1 MAGNLSKFFK
11 DKRVIILLI
20 FLIISIVSISF
31 LGVEQG
37 LDLKGGSSIQLE
49 LEHPVNQSTMD
60 LVTSVLDKRLNLFGV
75 TDVKVRSSG
84 DQMVIVEMAGKS
96 PEEVEKLIGNPGIF
110 EAKIDNKTV
119 LTGSD
124 VASVEAPIVGES
136 GEWQVPFT
144 LTTDG
149 AKKFA
154 ELAKGKGGH
163 EVIMYLDGRQI
174 DEHPPSLSD
183 ELASGE
189 AVTEVQVTGGSDS
202 VEGAKAESNE
212 VYTVLKTGSLPVKI
226 HTVGSNT
233 VSPELGQ
240 QFAQGAVIAGLLA
253 ILGIAFVVYIRYRK
267 AFLAIPILI
276 TTISEIIIILGIASI
291 IHWNIDLAAIA
302 GLIASVGT
310 GVDDQIIITDEV
322 LHHDDENTRHRRTRT
337 QMNVKNALFIIFASA
352 GTLIAAMLPLAY
364 VGFSRG
370 SSGIGTIAGFAFTT
384 IIGVLIGV
392 FITRPAY
399 AKFIEIFVS

>member
-1 MAGNLSKFFK
+1 MASNLSKFFK
-11 DKRVIILLI
+11 DRQVIILLI
-20 FLIISIVSISF
+20 FLIVSILSIS
-31 LGVEQG
+31 LLVEQG

-60 LVTSVLDKRLNLFGV
+60 VVTSVLDKRLNLYGV

-84 DQMVIVEMAGKS
+84 DQMVIVEMAGKT
-96 PEEVEKLIGNPGIF
+96 PEEVERLIGNPGIF

-124 VASVEAPIVGES
+124 VASVEAPVVGET

-163 EVIMYLDGRQI
+163 EVVMYLDGKQI
-174 DEHPPSLSD
+174 DDHPPALAD

-189 AVTEVQVTGGSDS
+189 AVAEVQVTGGADD
-202 VEGAKAESNE
+202 VETAKSESNT
-212 VYTVLKTGSLPVKI
+212 VFTVLKTGSLPVKI

-240 QFAQGAVIAGLLA
+240 QFAQGALIAGLLA
-253 ILGIAFVVYIRYRK
+253 ILGISGVVFLRYRR
-267 AFLAIPILI
+267 AFLAVPILI
-276 TTISEIIIILGIASI
+276 TTLSEIIIILGIASI

-364 VGFSRG
+364 VGFARG

>member
-1 MAGNLSKFFK
+1 
-11 DKRVIILLI
+11 
-20 FLIISIVSISF
+20 
-31 LGVEQG
+31 
-37 LDLKGGSSIQLE
+37 
-49 LEHPVNQSTMD
+49 
-60 LVTSVLDKRLNLFGV
+60 
-75 TDVKVRSSG
+75 
-84 DQMVIVEMAGKS
+84 MVIVEMAGKT
-96 PEEVEKLIGNPGIF
+96 PEEVERLIGNPGIF

-124 VASVEAPIVGES
+124 VASVEAPVVGET

-163 EVIMYLDGRQI
+163 EVVMYLDGKQI
-174 DEHPPSLSD
+174 DDHPPALAD

-189 AVTEVQVTGGSDS
+189 AVAEVQVTGGADD
-202 VEGAKAESNE
+202 VETAKSESNT
-212 VYTVLKTGSLPVKI
+212 VFTVLKTGSLPVKI

-240 QFAQGAVIAGLLA
+240 QFAQGALIAGLLA
-253 ILGIAFVVYIRYRK
+253 ILGISGVVFLRYRR
-267 AFLAIPILI
+267 AFLAVPILI
-276 TTISEIIIILGIASI
+276 TTLSEIIIILGIASI

-364 VGFSRG
+364 VGFARG

>member
-1 MAGNLSKFFK
+1 MASNLSKFFK
-11 DKRVIILLI
+11 DRQVIILLL
-20 FLIISIVSISF
+20 FLLISIGSIAL

-37 LDLKGGSSIQLE
+37 LDLKGGSSIQLQ
-49 LEHPVNQSTMD
+49 LEHPVNESTMKV
-60 LVTSVLDKRLNLFGV
+60 VTSVLDKRLNLYGV
-75 TDVKVRSSG
+75 SDVKVRSSG
-84 DQMVIVEMAGKS
+84 DQMVIVEMAGKT
-96 PEEVEKLIGNPGIF
+96 PEEVERLIGNPGIF
-110 EAKIDNKTV
+110 EAKIDNVTV

-124 VASVEAPIVGES
+124 VASVEAPVVGDS
-136 GEWQVPFT
+136 GEWHVPFT
-144 LTTDG
+144 LTTEG

-163 EVIMYLDGRQI
+163 EVVMYLDGKQI
-174 DEHPPSLSD
+174 DDHPPQLSG
-183 ELASGE
+183 ELAGGE
-189 AVTEVQVTGGSDS
+189 PVAEVEVTGSAAD
-202 VEGAKAESNE
+202 VETAKEESNT

-226 HTVGSNT
+226 HTIGSNT

-240 QFAQGAVIAGLLA
+240 QFAQGALIAGLLA
-253 ILGIAFVVYIRYRK
+253 ILGIALVVYIRYRR

-276 TTISEIIIILGIASI
+276 TTISEIIIILGV
-291 IHWNIDLAAIA
+291 DLAAIA

-364 VGFSRG
+364 VGFARG